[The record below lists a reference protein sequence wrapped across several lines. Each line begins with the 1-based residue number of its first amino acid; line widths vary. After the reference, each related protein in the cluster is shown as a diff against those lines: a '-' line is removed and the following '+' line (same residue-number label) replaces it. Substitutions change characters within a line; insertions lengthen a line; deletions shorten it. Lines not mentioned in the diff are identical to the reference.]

1 MTTQA
6 AEYLLYKGEDLAMF
20 GTPLDV
26 YLSSSS
32 GHLETLAFPC
42 GRTTGEC

>member
-6 AEYLLYKGEDLAMF
+6 AEYLLYKGEELAMF
-20 GTPLDV
+20 GIPLDV

-32 GHLETLAFPC
+32 RHLETLAFPC
-42 GRTTGEC
+42 GRATGEY